1 MGTAFFAENAV
12 VRPAALDRFDD
23 EIFHSDIGFGNE
35 VFVALAADSDIG
47 QTGFVLQ
54 RDGSCLK
61 DNVVQKFFI
70 LNSALRV
77 I

>member
-1 MGTAFFAENAV
+1 
-12 VRPAALDRFDD
+12 
-23 EIFHSDIGFGNE
+23 
-35 VFVALAADSDIG
+35 
-47 QTGFVLQ
+47 VLQ